1 MINNVTSFWLILLYL
16 SSPFDI
22 LLLILFYKLDAQNA
36 EIDVSGAIGI
46 IFFRRLT
53 MVDLSLRE
61 FINIEISS
69 SKV

>member
-1 MINNVTSFWLILLYL
+1 MLLVFWLILLYL

-22 LLLILFYKLDAQNA
+22 LLLILFYKSDAQNA

-69 SKV
+69 SKI

>member
-1 MINNVTSFWLILLYL
+1 MLLVFWLILLYL

-22 LLLILFYKLDAQNA
+22 LLLILFCKLDAQNA

-61 FINIEISS
+61 FINIEISP

>member
-1 MINNVTSFWLILLYL
+1 MLLVFWLILLYL

-53 MVDLSLRE
+53 MVDLSLRG
-61 FINIEISS
+61 FINIEISP

>member
-1 MINNVTSFWLILLYL
+1 MLLVFWLILLYL

-36 EIDVSGAIGI
+36 EIDVSGAVGI
-46 IFFRRLT
+46 IFFRHLT

-61 FINIEISS
+61 FINIEISP

>member
-1 MINNVTSFWLILLYL
+1 MLLVFWLILLYL

-36 EIDVSGAIGI
+36 EIDVSEAVGI

-61 FINIEISS
+61 FINIEISP

>member
-1 MINNVTSFWLILLYL
+1 MLLVFWLILLYL

-22 LLLILFYKLDAQNA
+22 LLLILFYKLDTQNA

-53 MVDLSLRE
+53 MVDLSLKE
-61 FINIEISS
+61 FINIEISP

>member
-1 MINNVTSFWLILLYL
+1 MLLVFWLILLYL

-61 FINIEISS
+61 FINIEILP

>member
-1 MINNVTSFWLILLYL
+1 MLLVFWLILLYL

-36 EIDVSGAIGI
+36 EIDVSGAAGI

-61 FINIEISS
+61 FINIEISP

>member
-1 MINNVTSFWLILLYL
+1 MLLVFWLILLYR

-36 EIDVSGAIGI
+36 EIDVSGAVGI

-61 FINIEISS
+61 FINIEISP